1 MNNKSYKLTKTKIMS
16 GHQCEKKLWFDI
28 YKSKKSEVNNILLRG
43 YLFENE
49 VKKIYS
55 KDQNVLN
62 LPSKEEEWIK
72 SKEKTEQAINS
83 KDINVIFEGVFIF
96 FDTYIR
102 PDILIRKN
110 KGWELLEIKSSGE
123 LKNYHITDLAI
134 QSYILKKLGIN
145 LTSIKLIHVNKNFIF
160 KTERDYRDLSL
171 EIDVTN
177 QVVEKEKEIPNL
189 IKKLLPLT
197 KESPCPNIK
206 IGDHCNEPH
215 ECDYIDRCKP
225 KSNIISYEML
235 PGRIKGTK
243 IEKHCKANEIKK
255 LEDVPAELLNENQK
269 KIQKCHKE
277 NIILLDREILSYEFK
292 NLTWPIYFMDFETVQ
307 QVVPKIKG
315 TKPFTP
321 LPFQWSVHKWSSLD
335 EKIKINDA
343 NWFLEF
349 LDQNIE
355 RKFAESLLNELG
367 DEGTIFIHSPYEKTI
382 LKSLMK
388 KDSCKDLEN
397 KINKLEPR
405 ILDSEKI
412 VKKGFYDPIMKGR
425 YKLKVINKV
434 IPISDISYEKKDNI
448 VSGNDAQLAWFICTD
463 PKTDEKEIENQKK
476 LLIDYCSKDTLAVYY
491 LIKYLMEES
500 KEMLEKKI
508 ND

>member
-28 YKSKKSEVNNILLRG
+28 HETKESEDNFYLLRG
-43 YLFENE
+43 YLFEEE

-55 KDQNVLN
+55 KDQKVLR
-62 LPSKEEEWIK
+62 LPSNEREWKE

-83 KDINVIFEGVFIF
+83 KDINIIFEGVFIF

-145 LTSIKLIHVNKNFIF
+145 LTSIKLIHVNKNFILE
-160 KTERDYRDLSL
+160 TENDYKDLPF
-171 EIDVTN
+171 EVDVTS
-177 QVVEKEKEIPNL
+177 QVIEEEEKIPSL

-206 IGDHCNEPH
+206 IGDHCNEPY

-243 IEKHCKANEIKK
+243 IEKHCKANGIKK
-255 LEDVPAELLNENQK
+255 LEDVPAELLSENQK
-269 KIQKCHKE
+269 IIQKCHKE
-277 NIILLDREILSYEFK
+277 NITWFNREELITKFKDLS
-292 NLTWPIYFMDFETVQ
+292 WPIYFMDFETVQ

-315 TKPFTP
+315 TKPFTQ

-335 EKIKINDA
+335 KKIKLNDA
-343 NWFLEF
+343 NSFLEF

-367 DEGTIFIHSPYEKTI
+367 DEGTIFIHSPYEKII
-382 LKSLMK
+382 LKNLMK

-448 VSGNDAQLAWFICTD
+448 VSGNDAQFAWFICTD
-463 PKTDEKEIENQKK
+463 PKTDENEIEKQKK

-491 LIKYLMEES
+491 LIKYLME
-500 KEMLEKKI
+500 KTK
-508 ND
+508 NN